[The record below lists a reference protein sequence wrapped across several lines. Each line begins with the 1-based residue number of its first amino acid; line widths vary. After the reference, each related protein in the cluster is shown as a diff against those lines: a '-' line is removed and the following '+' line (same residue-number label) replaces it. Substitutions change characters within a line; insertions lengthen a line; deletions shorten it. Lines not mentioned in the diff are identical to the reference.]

1 MHIAAGPHGGRLL
14 HMAAAAVSMVC
25 QLGSRSRGS
34 LPEAMAARGG
44 RISTPASQALGERL
58 SGRKTGSVREGQP
71 EARLTIWRAPLTKRP
86 APLAPQGPG
95 TTACSRLAPVRTLSA
110 VERRGPYVI
119 RGFGP
124 VFGRT
129 VAEREPRVHGHVI
142 FWLQTPLYGSWS
154 YKMESNSY
162 FWG

>member
-1 MHIAAGPHGGRLL
+1 ML

-58 SGRKTGSVREGQP
+58 SGRKTGSVREGQS

-86 APLAPQGPG
+86 APLAPHGSG

-110 VERRGPYVI
+110 VERRGSSPQLSRAPRRRTYVHLT
-119 RGFGP
+119 GTSVDSQG
-124 VFGRT
+124 
-129 VAEREPRVHGHVI
+129 
-142 FWLQTPLYGSWS
+142 L
-154 YKMESNSY
+154 
-162 FWG
+162 